1 MTNDPPVRLILDR
14 SALVAYAVHR
24 SVHVGETLHEVI
36 DDDVNFGVPVIVAM
50 EALTRTSGK
59 DRALLHQLLALDA
72 CVLLP
77 ELPEDLLELT
87 YWRDVTG
94 RPDLAAAAHAVHAHD
109 ASVLTSEWSRY
120 GGNVPLIH
128 LPA

>member
-1 MTNDPPVRLILDR
+1 MTDDPPVRLVLDR
-14 SALVAYAVHR
+14 SALLAYISG

-36 DDDVNFGVPVIVAM
+36 DDDVRFGVPVIVAV
-50 EALTRTSGK
+50 EALTMAAGK
-59 DRALLHQLLALDA
+59 DRALLHQLLAVDA
-72 CVLLP
+72 CALLP

-94 RPDLAAAAHAVHAHD
+94 RPDLATAALAALVHD
-109 ASVLTSEWSRY
+109 ASVLTSEGGRY

-128 LPA
+128 MPA